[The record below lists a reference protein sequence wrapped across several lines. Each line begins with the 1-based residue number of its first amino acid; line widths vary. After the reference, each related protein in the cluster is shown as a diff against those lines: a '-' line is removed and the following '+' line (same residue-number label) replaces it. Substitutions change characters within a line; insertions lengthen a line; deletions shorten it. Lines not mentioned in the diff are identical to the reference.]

1 MNQVTCASSDFTD
14 EQVQQLEAENQELSQ
29 SLAEILSEE
38 KQLAQQLKELQAQP
52 SDQNLSMWVN
62 NYISY
67 FYIQL
72 LYMMSILGFRA
83 LSDMGR
89 RVEEKRG
96 KVAALAAQGSAVVC
110 SAAYY
115 APSLVG
121 MNALIFK
128 NKDPMAMETVA
139 KEFNHYRSELIA
151 RKQLCMEAVYIHIHT
166 FLLGRNKSAVYLQLR
181 LKILARGSARK

>member
-1 MNQVTCASSDFTD
+1 MH
-14 EQVQQLEAENQELSQ
+14 
-29 SLAEILSEE
+29 I
-38 KQLAQQLKELQAQP
+38 P
-52 SDQNLSMWVN
+52 
-62 NYISY
+62 
-67 FYIQL
+67 
-72 LYMMSILGFRA
+72 GFRA
-83 LSDMGR
+83 LSDMRR

-139 KEFNHYRSELIA
+139 KEFNHFRSELIA
-151 RKQLCMEAVYIHIHT
+151 RKQLCMEAVNSLIHT
-166 FLLGRNKSAVYLQLR
+166 YLLPRNKPAVHFLLRW
-181 LKILARGSARK
+181 KISVRGSARK